1 MQRET
6 EALRVQTDAMD
17 SQLRELKAAMG
28 DTHVA
33 LTAAHNAQTR
43 TAAEVKAE
51 LASARAASHAADKAL
66 AQVCDWLYPWLQGLG
81 WLRLR
86 VLRAVRYCSVALAS
100 LHSLQSL
107 SFCCCWCC

>member
-33 LTAAHNAQTR
+33 LTAAHNAQAR

-51 LASARAASHAADKAL
+51 LACARAASHAADKAL
-66 AQVCDWLYPWLQGLG
+66 AQVCDWSIGCIHVC
-81 WLRLR
+81 R
-86 VLRAVRYCSVALAS
+86 CSGG
-100 LHSLQSL
+100 
-107 SFCCCWCC
+107 